1 MKMYIEDIKITI
13 RENYSIAPV
22 KKGGKVTKRED
33 VIGNINIDWG
43 MDNESLDALVNAIT
57 EKVFKHDPVKLE
69 VSFNAH
75 NC

>member
-1 MKMYIEDIKITI
+1 MKLLTKQIE
-13 RENYSIAPV
+13 
-22 KKGGKVTKRED
+22 KKLQA
-33 VIGNINIDWG
+33 N
-43 MDNESLDALVNAIT
+43 MDNESLDALVKAIT